1 MKNDRRMKKFI
12 EIYENSRLKQN
23 FVNVKESRSEAVKKL
38 EIVER
43 NSTRKELF
51 QILMAIQKQFYEE
64 NQIMKIEFEGMNQQI
79 YEKNQIIDTRI
90 KVFKE
95 QQKLVKTLNLLEIP
109 SSPPQCNSKL
119 TESIE
124 DLKSEIKSEKTQLD
138 AIKVLNSEYK
148 TESEQASSKVTYA
161 DKQLEKLKTLH
172 KKQVEKLEAKYFKRE
187 NEILTEANQIRQEF
201 ETYKFKIDQELKIRS
216 LLEERQ
222 SDFISGLISELKNT
236 KVILQHPTL
245 RLKTYEKLRQSMR
258 STEPETFPYLATPA
272 PTSYRKH
279 SILASRSSKISRR
292 TKCSLKA

>member
-1 MKNDRRMKKFI
+1 MKKFI

-23 FVNVKESRSEAVKKL
+23 LVNVEESRSEAVKKL

-64 NQIMKIEFEGMNQQI
+64 NQTMKIEFEGMNQQI
-79 YEKNQIIDTRI
+79 YEKNQIIDSRV
-90 KVFKE
+90 KVFRE

-109 SSPPQCNSKL
+109 SSPALLHSKL
-119 TESIE
+119 TESI
-124 DLKSEIKSEKTQLD
+124 DTLQKEIKSERTQLD
-138 AIKVLNSEYK
+138 SIKVLNSEYK
-148 TESEQASSKVTYA
+148 AESEQASSKVTSA
-161 DKQLEKLKTLH
+161 DKELEKLKTIH
-172 KKQVEKLEAKYFKRE
+172 KKQVDRLEAKYFKRE
-187 NEILTEANQIRQEF
+187 NEIISEANQIRQEF
-201 ETYKFKIDQELKIRS
+201 EAYKFKISQELKIRS

-222 SDFISGLISELKNT
+222 SDFIEGLLSELKNT

-245 RLKTYEKLRQSMR
+245 RLKTYEKLRQSLR

-272 PTSYRKH
+272 PTSHRKR

-292 TKCSLKA
+292 TKSSFKP